1 MNETQSFCV
10 AALHRSN
17 LCGRPPFSISHMTGR
32 HGVCQEGSNW
42 RKPDTEQHLINTIPT
57 VTHSG
62 GSIAMLEALS
72 VAHNSLEPSPV
83 ETSSSVLSRSLHANG
98 TTSRSSRRRDHLE
111 ELNLLR
117 WRN

>member
-1 MNETQSFCV
+1 MRPKVSVWQHFTAQTFV
-10 AALHRSN
+10 VGPHFPLAAVEFAKRAN
-17 LCGRPPFSISHMTGR
+17 
-32 HGVCQEGSNW
+32 SNW

-83 ETSSSVLSRSLHANG
+83 KTSSSVLSRSLHANG

-111 ELNLLR
+111 ELSSLR